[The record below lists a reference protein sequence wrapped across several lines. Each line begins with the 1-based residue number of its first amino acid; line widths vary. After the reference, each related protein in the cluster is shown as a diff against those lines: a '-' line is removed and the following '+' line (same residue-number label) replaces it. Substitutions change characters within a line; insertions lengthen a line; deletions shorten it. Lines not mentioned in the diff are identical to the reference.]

1 MIKSFLKEKTEDIS
15 ENVLTAK
22 TTQGENFDP
31 TRSTSQEKKKKISK
45 NEMKKGWVLVASIV
59 GIT

>member
-31 TRSTSQEKKKKISK
+31 TRSTSQEKKKISK